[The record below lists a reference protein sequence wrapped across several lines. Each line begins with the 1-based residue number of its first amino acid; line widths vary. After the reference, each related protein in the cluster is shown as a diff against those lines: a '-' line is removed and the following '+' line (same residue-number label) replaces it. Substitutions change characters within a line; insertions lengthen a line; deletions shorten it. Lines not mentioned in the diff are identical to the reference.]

1 VTGGASRRQAGRS
14 PLEKI
19 ATARRRV
26 PGAAVTR
33 HADSGELI
41 VAQGDDDANMFIIQ
55 SGAVE
60 VRRHVGE
67 QVVVLGRLQRGDF
80 FGEMSLL
87 ESQPRTADVV
97 ATEPTVLV
105 ELSAGALLFRIRRDP
120 TLAVEMLQ
128 KLSSRIRDL
137 NAALAEAT
145 GSSKVLPVQDDT

>member
-1 VTGGASRRQAGRS
+1 VSGGTSRRRAGRS

-19 ATARRRV
+19 ATAGRRV
-26 PGAAVTR
+26 QGAAVTR

-67 QVVVLGRLQRGDF
+67 QVVVLGTLQRGDF

-97 ATEPTVLV
+97 AIEPTVLV

-128 KLSSRIRDL
+128 KLSGRIRDL

-145 GSSKVLPVQDDT
+145 GGSKLLPVQDDT

>member
-1 VTGGASRRQAGRS
+1 MSGGTSRRRAGRS

-19 ATARRRV
+19 ATAGRRV
-26 PGAAVTR
+26 QGAAVTR

-60 VRRHVGE
+60 VRRRIGQ

-97 ATEPTVLV
+97 AIEQTVLV

-128 KLSSRIRDL
+128 KLSGRIRDL

-145 GSSKVLPVQDDT
+145 GGSKLLAVQDDT